1 MQSESISG
9 GNRKLLIIKLD
20 PFVTF
25 VFLVHCALFLKIFQ
39 GGDRTIYSPAKMDFT
54 NSTPTNVPQTTPRP
68 RTSVRRNLIQDFEN
82 ELSTPVVTNSP
93 PVQEIFAN
101 RENCTEVEHESSWY
115 SGLMYWTCGISAL
128 VLTVLSVF
136 RYSPQKLLLRLTH
149 EALGNI
155 SIIFL
160 GIIVCAILWKLYQS
174 TKRRTARIPNM
185 MRNTLTGRTS
195 DQDTASYNEEV
206 GLPGSGLNL
215 HVKRTFKGEGTEVWS
230 EFVRY
235 FENVATLNNWSI
247 DMRRRVLI
255 TTFRG
260 QAEAFAYGLPDSIL
274 QDYNQLKLQMDTR
287 FGHTAMKES
296 YIVEAKM
303 RRKLPTES
311 FRDFAQAIADLYRRA
326 HPGNRDYV
334 EEASLK
340 TFMDN
345 CNADNDFRLAVKR
358 TRPKSL
364 QEAVTAAMQEECI
377 RMTENR
383 NLRSKENNP
392 IRPVYGVSEFPRN
405 AEVPVT
411 KKPYRAE
418 SEEKRRIA
426 KKCYGCNSVMH
437 LYKDCPKRKITNEKS
452 LNVRV
457 SRQ

>member
-82 ELSTPVVTNSP
+82 ELPTPVVTNSP

-185 MRNTLTGRTS
+185 MRNTLT
-195 DQDTASYNEEV
+195 
-206 GLPGSGLNL
+206 
-215 HVKRTFKGEGTEVWS
+215 
-230 EFVRY
+230 
-235 FENVATLNNWSI
+235 
-247 DMRRRVLI
+247 
-255 TTFRG
+255 
-260 QAEAFAYGLPDSIL
+260 
-274 QDYNQLKLQMDTR
+274 
-287 FGHTAMKES
+287 
-296 YIVEAKM
+296 
-303 RRKLPTES
+303 
-311 FRDFAQAIADLYRRA
+311 
-326 HPGNRDYV
+326 
-334 EEASLK
+334 
-340 TFMDN
+340 
-345 CNADNDFRLAVKR
+345 
-358 TRPKSL
+358 
-364 QEAVTAAMQEECI
+364 
-377 RMTENR
+377 
-383 NLRSKENNP
+383 
-392 IRPVYGVSEFPRN
+392 
-405 AEVPVT
+405 
-411 KKPYRAE
+411 
-418 SEEKRRIA
+418 
-426 KKCYGCNSVMH
+426 
-437 LYKDCPKRKITNEKS
+437 
-452 LNVRV
+452 
-457 SRQ
+457 

>member
-82 ELSTPVVTNSP
+82 ELPTPVVTNSP

-174 TKRRTARIPNM
+174 TMRRTARIPNM

-206 GLPGSGLNL
+206 GLTGSGLNL

-247 DMRRRVLI
+247 DMRRKI
-255 TTFRG
+255 G
-260 QAEAFAYGLPDSIL
+260 
-274 QDYNQLKLQMDTR
+274 
-287 FGHTAMKES
+287 
-296 YIVEAKM
+296 
-303 RRKLPTES
+303 
-311 FRDFAQAIADLYRRA
+311 RA
-326 HPGNRDYV
+326 HV
-334 EEASLK
+334 
-340 TFMDN
+340 
-345 CNADNDFRLAVKR
+345 
-358 TRPKSL
+358 
-364 QEAVTAAMQEECI
+364 
-377 RMTENR
+377 
-383 NLRSKENNP
+383 
-392 IRPVYGVSEFPRN
+392 
-405 AEVPVT
+405 
-411 KKPYRAE
+411 
-418 SEEKRRIA
+418 
-426 KKCYGCNSVMH
+426 
-437 LYKDCPKRKITNEKS
+437 
-452 LNVRV
+452 
-457 SRQ
+457 